1 MYLRSLI
8 IVAIIS
14 LGIATAQAQGSK
26 NILRIRFDTVTV
38 SSVPKQVFL
47 NVFCKIEGTKPHNFR
62 GFDCRIAYERYQ
74 IDQPIVL
81 WTGTACEKAAFH
93 KFNFLP
99 QQGQLFIQV
108 LTAGNIELDMSK
120 PVLFRLGF
128 MAKQTLND
136 QEYGDFRGLFECF
149 LFDDS
154 LSNDNG
160 IDEVIIE
167 NNRLGWIDYKPP
179 VVIDTSVRRTNI
191 FLATETKQVDADSL
205 VTIGLSTSLLDSA
218 DITQGAF
225 RISIDTSVLTFVDAQ
240 PGPVLGPNGRLIV
253 ENTTDKVLF
262 FFSREDSTQPLIGA
276 GELLTMRFKARKRED
291 TVCAIFTDSVLY
303 ALNDSNRVDTVFYNL
318 GAVCVLGHKEDVGVV
333 DRGSLSGIFRCV
345 PNPASEEIKFFIDED
360 RSCDLVIWNVLG
372 ELVEQ
377 FAMTTTATLD
387 IRRYAPGTYRAAA
400 MRNGRIIASEQ
411 FVIIH

>member
-14 LGIATAQAQGSK
+14 LGIATTAQAQGK

-38 SSVPKQVFL
+38 SSLPKQVFL
-47 NVFCKIEGTKPHNFR
+47 NVYCKLEGTKPHKFR

-74 IDQPIVL
+74 IDQPIVM

-99 QQGQLFIQV
+99 QQGHLLIQV
-108 LTAGNIELDMSK
+108 LTAGDIELDLSR

-128 MAKQTLND
+128 VAKQTLND
-136 QEYGDFRGLFECF
+136 QEYGDFRVLFECF

-179 VVIDTSVRRTNI
+179 IVIDTTVKRTNI
-191 FLATETKQVDADSL
+191 FLATETKQVESDSL
-205 VTIGLSTSLLDSA
+205 VTIGLSTSLLDS
-218 DITQGAF
+218 TSVKQGAF
-225 RISIDTSVLTFVDAQ
+225 RISVDTTLLTFVDAQ
-240 PGPVLGPNGRLIV
+240 PGPLLGPNGRLVV

-262 FFSREDSTQPLIGA
+262 YFSREDSTQPLIGA

-291 TVCAIFTDSVLY
+291 TVCAIFTDSVFY
-303 ALNDSNRVDTVFYNL
+303 ALNDSNRVDTVFYDL
-318 GAVCVLGHKEDVGVV
+318 GPICVLGHKEDVGSVLQ
-333 DRGSLSGIFRCV
+333 GSQSGAFRCV
-345 PNPASEEIKFFIDED
+345 PNPASDEIKFFVNED
-360 RSCDLVIWNVLG
+360 RLCDLVIWNVLG
-372 ELVEQ
+372 EVVEQ
-377 FAMTTTATLD
+377 FAMTSTATLD

-411 FVIIH
+411 LVIIH

>member
-14 LGIATAQAQGSK
+14 LGIATAQAQK

-38 SSVPKQVFL
+38 SSLPKQVFL

-99 QQGQLFIQV
+99 QQGHLLIQV
-108 LTAGNIELDMSK
+108 LTAGDIELDMSK

-128 MAKQTLND
+128 VAKQTLND
-136 QEYGDFRGLFECF
+136 EEYGDFRGLFECF

-179 VVIDTSVRRTNI
+179 VVIDTSVKRKNV
-191 FLATETKQVDADSL
+191 FLATETKQVASDSL
-205 VTIGLSTSLLDSA
+205 VTIGLSTSLIDSA
-218 DITQGAF
+218 VVKQGAF
-225 RISIDTSVLTFVDAQ
+225 RITIDTSVLSFVDAQ
-240 PGPVLGPNGRLIV
+240 PGPVLGPNGRLVV

-262 FFSREDSTQPLIGA
+262 YFSREDSTQPLIGA
-276 GELLTMRFKARKRED
+276 GEILTMRFKARKRED
-291 TVCAIFTDSVLY
+291 TVCAIFTDSVFY
-303 ALNDSNRVDTVFYNL
+303 ALNDSNRVDTVFYDL
-318 GAVCVLGHKEDVGVV
+318 GTVCVLGQKEDVGSV
-333 DRGSLSGIFRCV
+333 DRGSPSGVFRCV
-345 PNPASEEIKFFIDED
+345 PNPASDEIQFFVNED

-377 FAMTTTATLD
+377 FAMTRTATLD

-400 MRNGRIIASEQ
+400 MRNGRIVATEQ